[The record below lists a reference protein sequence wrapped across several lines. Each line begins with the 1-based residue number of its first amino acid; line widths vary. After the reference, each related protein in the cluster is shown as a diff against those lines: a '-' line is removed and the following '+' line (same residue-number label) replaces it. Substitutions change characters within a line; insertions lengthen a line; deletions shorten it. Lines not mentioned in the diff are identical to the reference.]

1 MYRLIDYT
9 GLSNFF
15 KDTAFET
22 WSATLATITT
32 PVIEQEHGDI
42 ERWLNALTLMP
53 VIYNPKLDCKDHVQL
68 WGECREPDALYL
80 SLKALMPW
88 RKGPFTICDT
98 HIDSEWHCDFKW
110 DRLAPH
116 LDLNNKTILDVGCGN
131 GYYGFRMLG
140 AGAKAVIGIDPNKLF
155 LCQFSV
161 IKQTVPTLPIWQL
174 PLTLEQFPLNTQAFD
189 MTFSMGVLY
198 HRKSPID
205 HLMDLKATLRK
216 GGQLLLETLIV
227 EGDEMTCLVP
237 KDRYAQMRNVWFLPS
252 PQMLTNWLIRV
263 GFTDVKILDI
273 SVTTPDEQRTTN
285 WMQYQS
291 LADFLDPE
299 DASKTIEGYPAP
311 KRVVMLATN
320 P

>member
-1 MYRLIDYT
+1 MHKLIDYT
-9 GLSNFF
+9 GLSKFF
-15 KDTAFET
+15 KDTAFQAGAEVLPT
-22 WSATLATITT
+22 IATS
-32 PVIEQEHGDI
+32 VIEQEHGDI
-42 ERWLNALTLMP
+42 DRWLNALTLMP
-53 VIYNPKLDCKDHVQL
+53 VINNPTLNCQNEVHL
-68 WGECREPDALYL
+68 SGECREPDALFL
-80 SLKALMPW
+80 TLKALMPW

-116 LDLNNKTILDVGCGN
+116 LDLTNKIILDVGCGN

-161 IKQTVPTLPIWQL
+161 IKQTLPMLPIWQL
-174 PLTLEQFPLNTQAFD
+174 PLTLEQFPTNTAAFD

-205 HLMDLKATLRK
+205 HLIDLKATLRK
-216 GGQLLLETLIV
+216 GGQLLLETLII
-227 EGDEMTCLVP
+227 EGDAFTCLVP

-252 PQMLTNWLIRV
+252 PLMLTNWLLRA
-263 GFTDVKILDI
+263 GFTDINILDI
-273 SVTTPDEQRTTN
+273 SVTTTDEQRSTQ

-291 LADFLDPE
+291 LADFLNPD

-311 KRVVMLATN
+311 KRIVILATH